1 MSTQNITLS
10 IPKDILTKV
19 KIIAAQQGT
28 SISGFMTH
36 VLEEIVSREEGYQ
49 ASRRRHLEMLESEIT
64 LGTHGASSWT
74 RDQLHER

>member
-1 MSTQNITLS
+1 MNTQNITLS
-10 IPKDILTKV
+10 IPKDTLSRV

-28 SISGFMTH
+28 SISGFMTR

-49 ASRRRHLEMLESEIT
+49 AARRRHLEMLENEIT
-64 LGTHGASSWT
+64 LDTHGTSSWT